1 MGWRTIVL
9 AAALVAGVSYLFAGH
24 APVGPASH
32 TAWKGAGVGLLALYA
47 AVHARTSDGWL
58 LAAVLALGA
67 LGDVLL
73 ETSGL
78 TIGAVAFLAGHLVAI
93 GLYLRNRRPVL
104 SLSQGLLAAVMLVA
118 IPLAAYLLPADRA
131 LAPLA
136 ALYAL
141 GLAAMAASA
150 WISRFPRYWVGLGAA
165 AFAASDLFLFA
176 RAGPLA
182 GAPWVDA
189 AVWGLYFGGQ
199 AMIALGVTRT
209 LARPSSTRARSSG
222 RPG

>member
-1 MGWRTIVL
+1 MQWRAIIL
-9 AAALVAGVSYLFAGH
+9 AAALLAGVSYLFADH
-24 APVGPASH
+24 ASVGAAAH
-32 TAWKGAGVGLLALYA
+32 TVWKGAGVGLLAVYA
-47 AVHARTSDGWL
+47 ASRARGRDGWL
-58 LAAVLALGA
+58 LVAVLALGA

-73 ETSGL
+73 EIAGL
-78 TIGAVAFLAGHLVAI
+78 SVGAVAFLAGHLFAI
-93 GLYLRNRRPVL
+93 ALYLRNRRPVL
-104 SLSQGLLAAVMLVA
+104 SLSQGLLAAAMVVA
-118 IPLAAYLLPADRA
+118 IPLAAYLLPSDRA
-131 LAPLA
+131 MAPLA

-182 GAPWVDA
+182 GAPWINA

-199 AMIALGVTRT
+199 ALIAVGVTRA
-209 LARPSSTRARSSG
+209 LAKP
-222 RPG
+222 